1 MRLGFLHS
9 EGASVRLLLLAAVA
23 VGCAAP
29 LRAADPPAPKGEAK
43 AHAVPYRLTDTK
55 HVLVRA
61 KLNGQGPFNFIL
73 DTGAP
78 AVFIP
83 NKIAKKIGLKLDD
96 KGWGEFDK
104 FALEGG
110 LVVEKARTR
119 VEDLFQ
125 LEGMNGMGMAGVEL
139 HGVIGYNV
147 LAQFRITYD
156 FTADKLQWVR
166 LKDFEPPVVMPIG
179 KGGSGGGLDM
189 MGNVM
194 KMMAGLMGV
203 KPNFDIEPTGFLGL
217 EYDEKKDGLYVK
229 RVLKNSPADKGGII
243 AGDKIES
250 IRAAG
255 IDDASDLKK
264 ALAKAAAGDSLK
276 FTVLRDKDSKT
287 FTIELG
293 KGL

>member
-1 MRLGFLHS
+1 MRRVF
-9 EGASVRLLLLAAVA
+9 LLA
-23 VGCAAP
+23 GLAAALLFTP
-29 LRAADPPAPKGEAK
+29 SFAADPAPKDKPAAAIE
-43 AHAVPYRLTDTK
+43 VPYRLTDTK
-55 HVLVRA
+55 HVLVRV

-104 FALEGG
+104 FAIEGG

-156 FTADKLQWVR
+156 FTADKLQWVH
-166 LKDFEPPVVMPIG
+166 LKDFEPPVVKPIG

-189 MGNVM
+189 MGGVM

-203 KPNFDIEPTGFLGL
+203 KPNFDIAPTGFLGL

-229 RVLKNSPADKGGII
+229 AVLKDSPADKGGIA

-250 IRAAG
+250 IRTAS

-264 ALAKAAAGDSLK
+264 VLAKAKVGDSLK
-276 FTVLRDKDSKT
+276 FTVLRGKESKT
-287 FTIELG
+287 LTVELG

>member
-1 MRLGFLHS
+1 MMRWVLFTT
-9 EGASVRLLLLAAVA
+9 ALLAAPAAAAEPTPKDKPAVA
-23 VGCAAP
+23 
-29 LRAADPPAPKGEAK
+29 LE
-43 AHAVPYRLTDTK
+43 VPYRLTDTK

-83 NKIAKKIGLKLDD
+83 NKVAKKIGLKLDD

-104 FALEGG
+104 FVLEGG

-125 LEGMNGMGMAGVEL
+125 LEGMNGMGLAGVEL

-147 LAQFRITYD
+147 LAQFKITYD
-156 FTADKLQWVR
+156 FTADKLSWLP
-166 LKDFEPPVVMPIG
+166 LKGFEPPAVKGIG
-179 KGGSGGGLDM
+179 KGGAGGGLDM
-189 MGNVM
+189 MGTMM
-194 KMMAGLMGV
+194 KMLAGMMGV
-203 KPNFDIEPTGFLGL
+203 KPNFEIVPTGFLGL
-217 EYDEKKDGLYVK
+217 EYEEKKDGLYAK
-229 RVLKNSPADKGGII
+229 IVLKDGPADKAGIL

-250 IRAAG
+250 IKNST
-255 IDDASDLKK
+255 IDDASDFKK
-264 ALAKAAAGDSLK
+264 AIAKVPTGDAVK
-276 FTVLRDKDSKT
+276 VTVLRDKESKILT
-287 FTIELG
+287 VTLG

>member
-1 MRLGFLHS
+1 MLRWVLFSAG
-9 EGASVRLLLLAAVA
+9 LAAML
-23 VGCAAP
+23 AAP
-29 LRAADPPAPKGEAK
+29 ASAADPLPKDKPAAAFE
-43 AHAVPYRLTDTK
+43 VPYRLTDTK

-83 NKIAKKIGLKLDD
+83 NKVAKKIGLKLDE

-104 FALEGG
+104 FVLEGG

-125 LEGMNGMGMAGVEL
+125 LEGMNGMGLAGVEL

-147 LAQFRITYD
+147 LAQFKITYD
-156 FTADKLQWVR
+156 FTQDKLQFAH
-166 LKDFEPPVVMPIG
+166 LKGFEPPVVKAIG
-179 KGGSGGGLDM
+179 KGGPGGGLDM
-189 MGNVM
+189 MGTMM
-194 KMMAGLMGV
+194 KMLAGMMGV
-203 KPNFDIEPTGFLGL
+203 KPNFEIVPTGFLGV
-217 EYDEKKDGLYVK
+217 EYEEKKDGLYAK
-229 RVLKNSPADKGGII
+229 SVLKESPADTAGIL

-250 IRAAG
+250 IKNAS
-255 IDDASDLKK
+255 IDDASDFRK
-264 ALAKAAAGDSLK
+264 AISKVTTGDAVK
-276 FTVLRDKDSKT
+276 VTVTRGKESKT
-287 FTIELG
+287 LTVTLG